1 MIGWVQGLV
10 QILPAAVVL
19 QLAMQFPV
27 LVVWVVFPLLVM
39 LWVLLLA
46 IQLLVVLAH
55 LFLCVLAYYV
65 EGHRCQRLPYVVV
78 VRG

>member
-1 MIGWVQGLV
+1 M
-10 QILPAAVVL
+10 LPAAVVL
-19 QLAMQFPV
+19 ELAMQFPAS
-27 LVVWVVFPLLVM
+27 LVWVVFSLLVM
-39 LWVLLLA
+39 LWVLFLA

-65 EGHRCQRLPYVVV
+65 EGHMCQRLPSVVV

>member
-1 MIGWVQGLV
+1 M
-10 QILPAAVVL
+10 LPAQVVL

-39 LWVLLLA
+39 LWVLLRA
-46 IQLLVVLAH
+46 IQRMVVLAH
-55 LFLCVLAYYV
+55 LFLSVLAYYL
-65 EGHRCQRLPYVVV
+65 EGNMCQRLPSVVV

>member
-1 MIGWVQGLV
+1 MIECELV
-10 QILPAAVVL
+10 LTPMLPAAVVL
-19 QLAMQFPV
+19 ELAMQFPV
-27 LVVWVVFPLLVM
+27 RVVWLVFSLLVM

-46 IQLLVVLAH
+46 IQRMVVLAH

-65 EGHRCQRLPYVVV
+65 EGHMCQRLPSVVV